1 MEKFHFQID
10 KDNFF
15 TVESKLIS
23 INDKLIR
30 IIDLYSIE
38 GIIDEIDKFG
48 KFGKSV
54 EFTKFDISDPQLKF
68 IIENYLYDPINI
80 KFINQISRK
89 INGFDWFEI
98 NDEIKDLNHNLYLS
112 KLYENNRKMITEISK
127 NNLKTIK
134 IVPIWYL
141 NGSVSL
147 FTTFEILTDIL
158 SKRFILFKL
167 KSIENQFK
175 ISQEFNH
182 SNQISKINKNIEM
195 VFDEIKKIRS
205 EINEKSINKRINK
218 NILLILEI
226 EKLNKKI
233 KSIVNVPKNMII
245 IDVIS
250 CSKDNLNDHLRIHE
264 YNNKTDKILFKYE
277 NDKLPDMNLF
287 IKNHIEIIK
296 PLTNYV
302 NRISFINKFI
312 VQIKNIPILISEL
325 NKLVNK
331 NLITSCVRHRRV
343 INTELINKSLIDK
356 LSNENLSINCFKNNK
371 TIDEK

>member
-1 MEKFHFQID
+1 MEKFNFQID

-38 GIIDEIDKFG
+38 GIIDEIG
-48 KFGKSV
+48 K
-54 EFTKFDISDPQLKF
+54 FTKFDISDPQLKF

-127 NNLKTIK
+127 NNLKI
-134 IVPIWYL
+134 IPIWYL

-167 KSIENQFK
+167 KSIENQF
-175 ISQEFNH
+175 NH

-195 VFDEIKKIRS
+195 IFDEVKKIRY

-233 KSIVNVPKNMII
+233 KSIVNVPKI
-245 IDVIS
+245 
-250 CSKDNLNDHLRIHE
+250 
-264 YNNKTDKILFKYE
+264 
-277 NDKLPDMNLF
+277 
-287 IKNHIEIIK
+287 
-296 PLTNYV
+296 
-302 NRISFINKFI
+302 
-312 VQIKNIPILISEL
+312 
-325 NKLVNK
+325 
-331 NLITSCVRHRRV
+331 
-343 INTELINKSLIDK
+343 
-356 LSNENLSINCFKNNK
+356 
-371 TIDEK
+371 

>member
-1 MEKFHFQID
+1 
-10 KDNFF
+10 
-15 TVESKLIS
+15 
-23 INDKLIR
+23 
-30 IIDLYSIE
+30 
-38 GIIDEIDKFG
+38 
-48 KFGKSV
+48 
-54 EFTKFDISDPQLKF
+54 
-68 IIENYLYDPINI
+68 
-80 KFINQISRK
+80 
-89 INGFDWFEI
+89 
-98 NDEIKDLNHNLYLS
+98 
-112 KLYENNRKMITEISK
+112 
-127 NNLKTIK
+127 
-134 IVPIWYL
+134 
-141 NGSVSL
+141 
-147 FTTFEILTDIL
+147 
-158 SKRFILFKL
+158 
-167 KSIENQFK
+167 
-175 ISQEFNH
+175 
-182 SNQISKINKNIEM
+182 
-195 VFDEIKKIRS
+195 
-205 EINEKSINKRINK
+205 
-218 NILLILEI
+218 
-226 EKLNKKI
+226 
-233 KSIVNVPKNMII
+233 MII

-331 NLITSCVRHRRV
+331 NLLTSCVRHRRV

>member
-1 MEKFHFQID
+1 MEKFNFQID

-38 GIIDEIDKFG
+38 GIIDEFG
-48 KFGKSV
+48 KFDK
-54 EFTKFDISDPQLKF
+54 FTKFDISDPQLKF

-134 IVPIWYL
+134 IIPIWYL

-167 KSIENQFK
+167 KSIENQF
-175 ISQEFNH
+175 NH

-195 VFDEIKKIRS
+195 IFDEIKKIRS
-205 EINEKSINKRINK
+205 EINKKSINKRINK

-331 NLITSCVRHRRV
+331 NLLTSCVRHRRV

>member
-1 MEKFHFQID
+1 
-10 KDNFF
+10 
-15 TVESKLIS
+15 
-23 INDKLIR
+23 
-30 IIDLYSIE
+30 
-38 GIIDEIDKFG
+38 
-48 KFGKSV
+48 
-54 EFTKFDISDPQLKF
+54 
-68 IIENYLYDPINI
+68 
-80 KFINQISRK
+80 
-89 INGFDWFEI
+89 
-98 NDEIKDLNHNLYLS
+98 
-112 KLYENNRKMITEISK
+112 MITEISK

-134 IVPIWYL
+134 IIPIWYL

-167 KSIENQFK
+167 KSIENQF
-175 ISQEFNH
+175 NH

-195 VFDEIKKIRS
+195 IFDEVKKIRS

-233 KSIVNVPKNMII
+233 KSMVNVPKNMII

-331 NLITSCVRHRRV
+331 NLSSCVRHRRV

-356 LSNENLSINCFKNNK
+356 LSNENLSVNCFKNNK

>member
-1 MEKFHFQID
+1 MEKFNFQID

-38 GIIDEIDKFG
+38 GIIDEIGEIG
-48 KFGKSV
+48 K
-54 EFTKFDISDPQLKF
+54 FTKFDISDPQLKF

-127 NNLKTIK
+127 NNLKI
-134 IVPIWYL
+134 IPIWYL

-167 KSIENQFK
+167 KSIENQF
-175 ISQEFNH
+175 NH

-195 VFDEIKKIRS
+195 IFDEVKKIRS

-331 NLITSCVRHRRV
+331 NLSSCVRHRRV

-356 LSNENLSINCFKNNK
+356 LSNENLSVNCFKNNK